1 MPLLAFTWPHPAQT
15 VHVTGTFDS
24 WSHSLP
30 LEKQPDG
37 TFSAEK
43 EVEEGEVVFKF
54 IVDGVWRVNEEVGT
68 LRDAEGNI
76 NNVVRV
82 EASRDKPLER
92 KDGEIPTHPDTH
104 ILQSV
109 SLLDAAKSAQEDAK
123 AIQEAASTVTDE
135 SAIPIKEETVSSE
148 HLDTTPTDTTPT
160 DTTTVNPAR
169 EPPSTT
175 APIDPE
181 ILHPV
186 SLLTS
191 TKAVQDDARE
201 IQDVASASVP
211 VAPVSAT
218 SHAAKAA
225 EHTTANDG
233 EHSNIP
239 DDDEQWDADSENE
252 ENVDKVSEQHS
263 IVEQDVAKSRW
274 WFCVV
279 L

>member
-1 MPLLAFTWPHPAQT
+1 MPILTFTWPHPAQT

-30 LEKQPDG
+30 LEKQPNG
-37 TFSAEK
+37 NFIGQK

-54 IVDGVWRVNEEVGT
+54 VVDGVWRVNEEVGT

-82 EASRDKPLER
+82 EASGGEPLER
-92 KDGEIPTHPDTH
+92 NDGKIPTYPDPH
-104 ILQSV
+104 ILQPV
-109 SLLDAAKSAQEDAK
+109 SLLDAAKAAQEDAK
-123 AIQEAASTVTDE
+123 TIQEAASAVTDE
-135 SAIPIKEETVSSE
+135 AALPIKEENVSFE
-148 HLDTTPTDTTPT
+148 HLDTTPTDTT
-160 DTTTVNPAR
+160 TTVNPTS
-169 EPPSTT
+169 EPPSTI
-175 APIDPE
+175 ASIDQE

-211 VAPVSAT
+211 IAPISAS

-225 EHTTANDG
+225 EHSPANDG

-239 DDDEQWDADSENE
+239 DDDEARDADSENE
-252 ENVDKVSEQHS
+252 GSVNEVSEEHS
-263 IVEQDVAKSRW
+263 IVEQDVVKTRW